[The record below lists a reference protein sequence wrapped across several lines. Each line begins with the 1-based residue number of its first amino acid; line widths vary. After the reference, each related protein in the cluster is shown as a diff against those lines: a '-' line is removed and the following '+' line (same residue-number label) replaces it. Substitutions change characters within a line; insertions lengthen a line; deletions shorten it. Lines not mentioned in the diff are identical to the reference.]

1 MSDPS
6 EGEVCGKHY
15 ATGQLIRLRWENG
28 KITEMARVE
37 AGRSATGA
45 TSSETGAA
53 SSAIV
58 STADVW
64 IAPGL
69 FDAQVNGYGGVDFQ
83 QDDLKVGDLVSAA
96 RQLRNAG
103 CTRFLLTLITDEWTK
118 LMGRLRHLREL
129 REQSAELQAAI
140 AGWHIEGPFLSTE
153 PGFHGAHDPALM
165 CDPTPQH
172 IGELRSITENDPLLL
187 TLAPERP
194 GAIEVIEDAVLRGIK
209 ISLGHTNA
217 SAEIL
222 LRAVRAGA
230 SSFTHLAN
238 GCPRE
243 LDRHDNILWRVFETP
258 DLMVSL
264 IPDRIHVS
272 PGLFRVLHRN
282 LVLGWIYY
290 VSDAMSAA
298 GMAPGRYKLGKLE
311 LEVGMDQVVRQP
323 GKPLFAGSALRP
335 IDGVFRA
342 AEMLSWPWQQAWPR
356 FSEVPA
362 RLMGLRN
369 ELEMGG
375 RADFCVVKVAGE
387 NQLVELRTHAAG

>member
-1 MSDPS
+1 MSEAS
-6 EGEVCGKHY
+6 EGKVCGRHFT
-15 ATGQLIRLRWENG
+15 TGELIQMRWENG
-28 KITEMARVE
+28 AITQLERLE
-37 AGRSATGA
+37 AGRLASD
-45 TSSETGAA
+45 SEVAA
-53 SSAIV
+53 SVES
-58 STADVW
+58 DVW

-69 FDAQVNGYGGVDFQ
+69 FDAQVNGYGGIDFQ
-83 QDDLKVGDLVSAA
+83 RDDLKVGDLISAA

-103 CTRFLLTLITDEWTK
+103 CSRFLLTLITDEWAK
-118 LMGRLRHLREL
+118 LTGRLRHLREL

-165 CDPTPQH
+165 RDPTPEY
-172 IGELRSITENDPLLL
+172 IRELRSITENDLLLL
-187 TLAPERP
+187 TVAPERR
-194 GAIEVIEDAVLRGIK
+194 GAIEAIEFAVSRGIK

-222 LRAVRAGA
+222 LRAVKAGA
-230 SSFTHLAN
+230 TSFTHLAN

-272 PGLFRVLHRN
+272 PILFRIIERHFAWH
-282 LVLGWIYY
+282 WIYY

-298 GMAPGRYKLGKLE
+298 GMPSGRYKLGKLE
-311 LEVGMDQVVRQP
+311 LEVGADQIVRQP

-335 IDGVFRA
+335 IDGIIRA
-342 AEMLSWPWQQAWPR
+342 AEMLECSWQEVWPR

-362 RLMGLRN
+362 KLMGLKN
-369 ELEMGG
+369 ELLIGG
-375 RADFCVVKVAGE
+375 RADFCVVRVNRKNEA
-387 NQLVELRTHAAG
+387 VELRTHAVGG

>member
-1 MSDPS
+1 MMSAT
-6 EGEVCGKHY
+6 EGEICGRHY
-15 ATGQLIRLRWENG
+15 TTGELMRMRWENG
-28 KITEMARVE
+28 KITEMERVE
-37 AGRSATGA
+37 GGSGTGPTRSATGA
-45 TSSETGAA
+45 TAE
-53 SSAIV
+53 
-58 STADVW
+58 VW

-69 FDAQVNGYGGVDFQ
+69 FDAQVNGYGGIDFQ
-83 QDDLKVGDLVSAA
+83 QDGLKVGDLVLAT

-103 CTRFLLTLITDEWTK
+103 CTRFLVTLITDEWTK
-118 LMGRLRHLREL
+118 LMGRLRQLREL

-165 CDPTPQH
+165 CDPTPER
-172 IGELRSITENDPLLL
+172 IRELRSISGNDLLLL

-194 GAIEVIEDAVLRGIK
+194 GAIEAIEIAVSRGIK

-222 LRAVRAGA
+222 LRAVKAGA

-243 LDRHDNILWRVFETP
+243 LDRHDNIIWRMFETP

-272 PGLFRVLHRN
+272 PRLFRIIERHLTWH
-282 LVLGWIYY
+282 WIYY

-298 GMAPGRYKLGKLE
+298 GMQPGRYTLGTLE

-342 AEMLSWPWQQAWPR
+342 AEMLECSWQEVWPR

-369 ELEMGG
+369 ELGVGG
-375 RADFCVVKVAGE
+375 RADFCVVRVNRKNEV
-387 NQLVELRTHAAG
+387 VELRTHAVGG

>member
-1 MSDPS
+1 MSDAS
-6 EGEVCGKHY
+6 EGEVFGKHFT
-15 ATGQLIRLRWENG
+15 TGEPIRLRWENG
-28 KITEMARVE
+28 KITEIERVG

-45 TSSETGAA
+45 TSSEEEA
-53 SSAIV
+53 V
-58 STADVW
+58 EDVW

-69 FDAQVNGYGGVDFQ
+69 FDSQVNGYGGVDFQ
-83 QDDLKVGDLVSAA
+83 QDDLNVGDLVSAA

-103 CTRFLLTLITDEWTK
+103 CTRFLVTLITDEWTK
-118 LMGRLRHLREL
+118 LMSRLRHLREL
-129 REQSAELQAAI
+129 RQQSAELQAAI

-153 PGFHGAHDPALM
+153 PGFHGAHEPVLM
-165 CDPTPQH
+165 CDPTEKH
-172 IGELRSITENDPLLL
+172 IQELRRITESDLLLL

-194 GAIEVIEDAVLRGIK
+194 GAIEAIELAVSQRIK

-217 SAEIL
+217 SWEIL
-222 LRAVRAGA
+222 QRAVRAGA

-272 PGLFRVLHRN
+272 PSLFRIIHRN
-282 LVLGWIYY
+282 LVPEWIYY

-298 GMAPGRYKLGKLE
+298 GMPPGRYKLGKLE
-311 LEVGMDQVVRQP
+311 LEVGAEQVVRQP

-342 AEMLSWPWQQAWPR
+342 AEMLGCSWWQVWAR
-356 FSEVPA
+356 FSEIPA
-362 RLMGLRN
+362 RMMGLKN
-369 ELEMGG
+369 ELVVGG
-375 RADFCVVKVAGE
+375 RADFCVLKVAGE

>member
-1 MSDPS
+1 MSDAS
-6 EGEVCGKHY
+6 EGEVCGRHFT
-15 ATGQLIRLRWENG
+15 TGELIRLRWENG
-28 KITEMARVE
+28 TITEIERLE
-37 AGRSATGA
+37 AGRIANDPGL
-45 TSSETGAA
+45 AA
-53 SSAIV
+53 KV
-58 STADVW
+58 DPDVW
-64 IAPGL
+64 ITPGL
-69 FDAQVNGYGGVDFQ
+69 FDAQVNGYGGIDFQ

-103 CTRFLLTLITDEWTK
+103 CTRFLVTLITDEWTK
-118 LMGRLRHLREL
+118 LTSRLRHLKEL

-153 PGFHGAHDPALM
+153 PGFHGAHDPGLM
-165 CDPTPQH
+165 CDPTPEH
-172 IGELRSITENDPLLL
+172 IRELRSITENDPLLL
-187 TLAPERP
+187 TVAPERR
-194 GAIEVIEDAVLRGIK
+194 GAIEAIELAVSRGIK

-217 SAEIL
+217 SAENL
-222 LRAVRAGA
+222 LRAVKAGA

-243 LDRHDNILWRVFETP
+243 LDRHDNILWRVLETP

-272 PGLFRVLHRN
+272 PILFRIIERHLTWH
-282 LVLGWIYY
+282 WIYY
-290 VSDAMSAA
+290 LSDAMSAA

-311 LEVGMDQVVRQP
+311 LEVGEDQVVRQP

-342 AEMLSWPWQQAWPR
+342 AEMLECTWQEVWPR

-362 RLMGLRN
+362 RLMGLKN
-369 ELEMGG
+369 ELLIGG
-375 RADFCVVKVAGE
+375 RADFCVVRVNRKNEV
-387 NQLVELRTHAAG
+387 VELRTHAVGG

>member
-1 MSDPS
+1 MADAS
-6 EGEVCGKHY
+6 EGEVCGRHY
-15 ATGQLIRLRWENG
+15 TTGELIRLRWENG
-28 KITEMARVE
+28 KITEMERVE
-37 AGRSATGA
+37 AGRSATGP
-45 TSSETGAA
+45 TSSATG
-53 SSAIV
+53 
-58 STADVW
+58 STSGATGSTPDVW
-64 IAPGL
+64 LAPGL
-69 FDAQVNGYGGVDFQ
+69 FDAQVNGYGGIDFQ

-103 CTRFLLTLITDEWTK
+103 CPRFLLTLITDEWTK
-118 LMGRLRHLREL
+118 LTGRLRHLREL

-165 CDPTPQH
+165 CDPTPER
-172 IGELRSITENDPLLL
+172 IRELRSITENDSLLL

-194 GAIEVIEDAVLRGIK
+194 GAIEAIEFAVSRGIK

-222 LRAVRAGA
+222 MRAAKAGA

-243 LDRHDNILWRVFETP
+243 LDRHDNIIWRMFETP

-264 IPDRIHVS
+264 IPDGIHVS
-272 PGLFRVLHRN
+272 PRLFRIIERHLTWH
-282 LVLGWIYY
+282 WIYY

-298 GMAPGRYKLGKLE
+298 GMPPGRYSLGKLE
-311 LEVGMDQVVRQP
+311 LDVGADQIVRQP

-335 IDGVFRA
+335 IAGVFRA
-342 AEMLSWPWQQAWPR
+342 AEMLECSWQEVWPR

-369 ELEMGG
+369 ELEVGG

-387 NQLVELRTHAAG
+387 NLLVELRTHAAA

>member
-1 MSDPS
+1 MADVS
-6 EGEVCGKHY
+6 EGEVCGRHY
-15 ATGQLIRLRWENG
+15 TTGELIRLRWENG
-28 KITEMARVE
+28 KITEIERVG
-37 AGRSATGA
+37 GRSATGS
-45 TSSETGAA
+45 TSGATGA
-53 SSAIV
+53 
-58 STADVW
+58 TPDVW
-64 IAPGL
+64 LAPGL

-83 QDDLKVGDLVSAA
+83 QDDLKVGDLVVAA

-118 LMGRLRHLREL
+118 LMGRLRHVREL

-140 AGWHIEGPFLSTE
+140 AGWHIEGPFLSSE

-165 CDPTPQH
+165 CDPSPER
-172 IGELRSITENDPLLL
+172 IREMRSITENDSLLL

-194 GAIEVIEDAVLRGIK
+194 GAIEAIELAVSRGIK
-209 ISLGHTNA
+209 ISLGHTNG

-222 LRAVRAGA
+222 QRAVKAGA

-243 LDRHDNILWRVFETP
+243 LDRHDNILWRMFETP

-272 PGLFRVLHRN
+272 PRLFRILHRN
-282 LVLGWIYY
+282 LVLDWIYY
-290 VSDAMSAA
+290 VTDAMSAA
-298 GMAPGRYKLGKLE
+298 GMPAGRYTLGKLD
-311 LEVGMDQVVRQP
+311 LEVGIDQVVRQP

-342 AEMLSWPWQQAWPR
+342 AEMLSWPWQQAWSR
-356 FSEVPA
+356 FSEIPA

-369 ELEMGG
+369 ELEVGG
-375 RADFCVVKVAGE
+375 RADFCVLKVAGE
-387 NQLVELRTHAAG
+387 NQLLELRTHAAG